1 MNRGETGKHRRRE
14 VEGALRLAA
23 GLAVIGF
30 LALMGIVDVGARGD
44 GGTEEVRRIAAATG
58 TALAVEAQETP
69 ISSIFMPSV
78 QYWGQ
83 DIRRWAE
90 EYQLDPNL
98 VATVMQIESCG
109 LPTAVSSAGAQGLFQ
124 VMPFHFDGDD
134 DMQDPDTNVARGM
147 AYLALGL
154 ERAGGNVELAMA
166 GYNGGH
172 SQIGKDSSLWPE
184 ETKRYVYWGSG
195 IYAGDSGRLQEWL
208 EAGGQSLC
216 DRAAEE
222 LYLN

>member
-1 MNRGETGKHRRRE
+1 MARE
-14 VEGALRLAA
+14 VELRNDKAIALLF
-23 GLAVIGF
+23 GWTVLAVS
-30 LALMGIVDVGARGD
+30 ALLVAQEAEGNGRVVVER
-44 GGTEEVRRIAAATG
+44 TAAATG
-58 TALAVEAQETP
+58 TALAVEAQGVA
-69 ISSIFMPSV
+69 ISLIFTPSV

-83 DIRRWAE
+83 DIKKWAGE
-90 EYQLDPNL
+90 FGLDPNL

-109 LPTAVSSAGAQGLFQ
+109 LPGAVSSAGAQGIFQ
-124 VMPFHFDGDD
+124 VMPFHFDEDD
-134 DMQDPDTNVARGM
+134 DMLDPDTNADKGL

-154 ERAGGNVELAMA
+154 ERAGGNIELALA